1 MGNALKDR
9 AHCALEVANDD
20 TGFAT
25 RSCSSD
31 GGGSVSQRTGSSRKV
46 LASAENA
53 SKRFRAL
60 GDRYPQLGPLLYI
73 SSFQYFFIQF
83 VVSLRWSP
91 PYSLKRDTI
100 SDLGNTACG
109 RFNGRYICS
118 PLHTLMNV
126 SFVVLGVTMVAG
138 SVLVWRGLSSARA
151 RSLGFAFMG
160 IGGIG
165 VVLVGLFPENSVSAL
180 HGIGSAL
187 PFLIGN
193 VGVLMLGFS
202 LKLPVV
208 LRLLTLI
215 TGAVALTALV
225 FYASTHY
232 LGLGEGGIER
242 LVAYPQTIWLVAF
255 GAYLSIHQARER

>member
-1 MGNALKDR
+1 MVRSALSRLR
-9 AHCALEVANDD
+9 AP
-20 TGFAT
+20 
-25 RSCSSD
+25 
-31 GGGSVSQRTGSSRKV
+31 
-46 LASAENA
+46 
-53 SKRFRAL
+53 
-60 GDRYPQLGPLLYI
+60 GDRLPRIGPYLYL
-73 SSFQYFFIQF
+73 SSLQYFVVQL

-91 PYSLKRDTI
+91 AYSLGSDTI

-202 LKLPVV
+202 LKLPV
-208 LRLLTLI
+208 
-215 TGAVALTALV
+215 
-225 FYASTHY
+225 S
-232 LGLGEGGIER
+232 
-242 LVAYPQTIWLVAF
+242 
-255 GAYLSIHQARER
+255 